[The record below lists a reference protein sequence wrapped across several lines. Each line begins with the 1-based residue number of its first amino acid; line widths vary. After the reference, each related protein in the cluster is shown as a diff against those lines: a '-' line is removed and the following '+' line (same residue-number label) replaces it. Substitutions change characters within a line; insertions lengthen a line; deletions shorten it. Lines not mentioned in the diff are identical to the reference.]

1 MREIARGHTS
11 TITPPHSHH
20 TSHRAIPTSPSPP
33 NPHSSTHEPVS
44 ACLLPWHVWLLINT
58 HGVGL
63 VILLR
68 DGDVRVTNR
77 SDALIFSKSQS
88 GHANLM
94 RSELGVVSTS
104 EDLLLHEYIYS
115 ARSLKNMPNFAPL
128 PLARYRCAKLSSGTG
143 RASHALPRVFP
154 LQPPH
159 HPPSFPLLHNPPTQP
174 TNHTHIPHF
183 IPNIHHHNLTS

>member
-11 TITPPHSHH
+11 TITPPLSHH

-104 EDLLLHEYIYS
+104 EALL
-115 ARSLKNMPNFAPL
+115 SLG
-128 PLARYRCAKLSSGTG
+128 SGTG
-143 RASHALPRVFP
+143 RPSHALPRLFP
-154 LQPPH
+154 LHPLTI
-159 HPPSFPLLHNPPTQP
+159 HPPSLFYTSHLHNQP
-174 TNHTHIPHF
+174 TILTYHISYQ
-183 IPNIHHHNLTS
+183 ISTTTTSLHEQHLPERNNFKLV